1 MRAGAVMKHSGE
13 LWLTESQ
20 KGYGKPYASSLR
32 GEIGFGLLIVSC
44 AAAMSDRIHMTI
56 DTERVER
63 FKRQVEEEWQ
73 NPQVAS
79 GYRKWSAEEAEWGRG
94 ARDLIIAQAKLASGM
109 NVLDVGSAHG
119 EPALAVARAVQP
131 GRVALIDIVPEL
143 LTIAA
148 ERARAAGLE
157 NVTTHVADA
166 HALPFPDNS
175 FDRVTCRL
183 TAMYFA
189 DPQQAFKEAL
199 RVLKPGGVAVYLV
212 WGAFEQPMFKDII
225 GLLFQY
231 VPPPDDEPGAPS
243 PFAYSQAGTLGK
255 ALRDAGFVSVCEESA
270 TLPTTFPGSPEGWW
284 EWLVDLAA
292 PVQTWVASLSD
303 VDRRRALAEIHAA
316 LRRYYDGKIVTVPI
330 DVIIASGTKAA

>member
-131 GRVALIDIVPEL
+131 GRVALIDIVPKL

-157 NVTTHVADA
+157 NVTT
-166 HALPFPDNS
+166 
-175 FDRVTCRL
+175 
-183 TAMYFA
+183 
-189 DPQQAFKEAL
+189 
-199 RVLKPGGVAVYLV
+199 
-212 WGAFEQPMFKDII
+212 
-225 GLLFQY
+225 
-231 VPPPDDEPGAPS
+231 
-243 PFAYSQAGTLGK
+243 
-255 ALRDAGFVSVCEESA
+255 
-270 TLPTTFPGSPEGWW
+270 
-284 EWLVDLAA
+284 
-292 PVQTWVASLSD
+292 
-303 VDRRRALAEIHAA
+303 
-316 LRRYYDGKIVTVPI
+316 
-330 DVIIASGTKAA
+330 